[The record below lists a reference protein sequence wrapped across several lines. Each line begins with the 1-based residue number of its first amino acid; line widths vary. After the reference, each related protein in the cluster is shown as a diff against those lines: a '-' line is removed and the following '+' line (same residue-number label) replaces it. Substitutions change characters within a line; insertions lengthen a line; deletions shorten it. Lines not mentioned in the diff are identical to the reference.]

1 MADRST
7 TAGTGGGRYAGDVDA
22 RRAWDMLERDP
33 TAVLVDVRTR
43 AEWEFVG
50 IPALDA
56 LGRQPILVEWHGYPN
71 TGLNQAFA
79 SELAAKGVTPDRTV
93 LFLCRSG
100 GRSASAAAA
109 MTAEGY
115 ARCYNI
121 AGGFEGPPDSERHRG
136 RVDGWK
142 ALGLPWIQG

>member
-1 MADRST
+1 MADKSA
-7 TAGTGGGRYAGDVDA
+7 TAGTVGGRYAGDVDA
-22 RRAWDMLERDP
+22 RRAWDMLEKDP
-33 TAVLVDVRTR
+33 AAVLVDVRTR

-50 IPALDA
+50 IPALEP
-56 LGRQPILVEWHGYPN
+56 LGRQPVLVEWHGYPN
-71 TGLNQAFA
+71 TGTNPAFA
-79 SELAAKGVTPDRTV
+79 KELAAKGVTADRTV

-109 MTAEGY
+109 MTAAGY

-121 AGGFEGPPDSERHRG
+121 AGGFEGPPGSDRHRG